1 MTHDADP
8 FGDASRVPRGDHDAM
23 NDLVDLLL
31 SRAVAGDAEAH
42 AEILRRAETTPAILV
57 ELAAWQADELRLSR
71 AAREIHA
78 IADDVAVPTRRSNTR
93 ARAGIGWAVAALIAL
108 AWFGRSLVS
117 PRGGEPTS
125 VENRAGFVGFPSAD
139 AAFDAYVDR
148 ARADGLIFGEVAPPM
163 LVATRELPPS
173 DGGGLEVVVVRQVIE
188 RRRLPAIYQLAPA
201 DESGQLVP
209 IPVRPWTEHV
219 R

>member
-1 MTHDADP
+1 
-8 FGDASRVPRGDHDAM
+8 
-23 NDLVDLLL
+23 
-31 SRAVAGDAEAH
+31 
-42 AEILRRAETTPAILV
+42 
-57 ELAAWQADELRLSR
+57 
-71 AAREIHA
+71 
-78 IADDVAVPTRRSNTR
+78 
-93 ARAGIGWAVAALIAL
+93 
-108 AWFGRSLVS
+108 
-117 PRGGEPTS
+117 
-125 VENRAGFVGFPSAD
+125 
-139 AAFDAYVDR
+139 
-148 ARADGLIFGEVAPPM
+148 LIFGEVAPPM